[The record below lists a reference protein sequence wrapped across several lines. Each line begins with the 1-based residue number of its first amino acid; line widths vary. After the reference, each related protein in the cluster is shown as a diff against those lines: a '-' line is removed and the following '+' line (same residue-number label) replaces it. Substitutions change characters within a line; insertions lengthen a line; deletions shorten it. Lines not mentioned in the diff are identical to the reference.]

1 MNAIIQNYFVN
12 NWRTTA
18 TGVAMLALVGLHY
31 VGINIPGVAIPSDP
45 GAQIAMILSA
55 LGLVS
60 AKDGGTTGAAK

>member
-1 MNAIIQNYFVN
+1 MNNITQNYFVN

-18 TGVAMLALVGLHY
+18 TGVVMLGLVGLHY
-31 VGINIPGVAIPSDP
+31 VGINIPGLAIPSDP

-55 LGLVS
+55 LGLMS